1 MPRLRFCCFFLNF
14 FFFLPVFV
22 VFFFFFFFFFFPPGW
37 FPRSRR
43 GPPCPALGRH
53 GEMPL
58 PGGRVVLVLGFVL
71 LTALVAA
78 VRGLP
83 VSRQR
88 GGPRERSSKLAE
100 VSGERG

>member
-1 MPRLRFCCFFLNF
+1 MEYDFI
-14 FFFLPVFV
+14 VFM
-22 VFFFFFFFFFFPPGW
+22 W